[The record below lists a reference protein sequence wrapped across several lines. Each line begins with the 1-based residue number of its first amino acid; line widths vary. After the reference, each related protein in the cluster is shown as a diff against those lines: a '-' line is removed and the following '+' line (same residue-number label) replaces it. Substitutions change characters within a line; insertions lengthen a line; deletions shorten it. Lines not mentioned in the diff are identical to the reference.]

1 MGGSPALRWMSLAL
15 ARRATWR
22 ISFSSIRRRAYHPL
36 RGERHAARGG
46 RAPETTKRPAAMC
59 DQPLRCAQCA
69 DNRLALGELEAL
81 AGAGLAVLLALHG
94 AGVAGD
100 EAGLLEDRPVVRV
113 ELHERAGDAV
123 ADGAGLTGQPAAL
136 RVHEHVELAHLVDE
150 LERLDQD
157 HLRRLPAEVGVHGA
171 AVDGDVARAGREAH
185 AGDGL
190 LAAADDDGEL
200 GHRFLVTAR
209 ASAPRASAR
218 RGGAHRRRRP

>member
-22 ISFSSIRRRAYHPL
+22 ISFSSIRRRAYH
-36 RGERHAARGG
+36 RAGEPRHG
-46 RAPETTKRPAAMC
+46 RRLLTPTHTPPPAEMETAGPEGPAET
-59 DQPLRCAQCA
+59 RCQ
-69 DNRLALGELEAL
+69 AL
-81 AGAGLAVLLALHG
+81 AGGACAEELARGELGALA
-94 AGVAGD
+94 
-100 EAGLLEDRPVVRV
+100 
-113 ELHERAGDAV
+113 
-123 ADGAGLTGQPAAL
+123 GAGLTGQPAAL

-157 HLRRLPAEVGVHGA
+157 HLRRLAAEVGVHGA